1 MRVLL
6 FFLPTFV
13 SVFDA
18 DTFDVDMFLEMA
30 KYGEV
35 EEIFVCR
42 NLGDHLVGNVYV
54 KVRSP
59 RWCSLGCSVNSFILV
74 F

>member
-1 MRVLL
+1 MNAAQQY
-6 FFLPTFV
+6 
-13 SVFDA
+13 FD
-18 DTFDVDMFLEMA
+18 DFYEDMFLEMA

-59 RWCSLGCSVNSFILV
+59 SLTKGHVLISLLV